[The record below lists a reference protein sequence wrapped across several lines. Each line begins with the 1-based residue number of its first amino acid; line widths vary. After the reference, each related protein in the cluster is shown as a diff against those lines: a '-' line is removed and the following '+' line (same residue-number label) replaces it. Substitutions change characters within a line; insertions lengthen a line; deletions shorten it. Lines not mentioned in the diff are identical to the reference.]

1 MKKTRQKN
9 EAKKAALEKI
19 RANIEGIYKNEKILQ
34 NIEALRHDICIP
46 PGLYDSIKNEVE
58 KLRSIHLAINLLKE
72 KWIEFIS
79 RDKRIKEV
87 ITKYLLIYNI
97 MFDFEGEDLSTTQVK
112 NWSNIKS
119 ERYLG
124 DVIDNF
130 IQGKNWT
137 YEIIKIN
144 SKIWKS
150 VISTMLFNIPKETVI
165 RLKESILKDYV
176 PKVHED
182 LTIEFHELTKMGD
195 FLLVEDKIKL
205 EQKRYEK
212 KFNYSN
218 SKRNIKLPTVKNG
231 G

>member
-1 MKKTRQKN
+1 MSQKN
-9 EAKKAALEKI
+9 KAKKAALEKI
-19 RANIEGIYKNEKILQ
+19 RANIEGIYKNEKVLR
-34 NIEALRHDICIP
+34 NIEALKRDICIP
-46 PGLYDSIKNEVE
+46 PGLYDLHKNEVE
-58 KLRSIHLAINLLKE
+58 KLRSIHLAIDLLKE

-79 RDKRIKEV
+79 RDKKVGEI
-87 ITKYLLIYNI
+87 IDKYLAHYNI
-97 MFDFEGEDLSTTQVK
+97 MLEFEGENLTREQAK
-112 NWSNIKS
+112 NWSNIKN
-119 ERYLG
+119 ERYLR

-150 VISTMLFNIPKETVI
+150 VISAMLFNIPKETVI
-165 RLKESILKDYV
+165 RLRESILKDYV
-176 PKVHED
+176 PKVHNN

-195 FLLVEDKIKL
+195 FLLIEDKIKL

-218 SKRNIKLPTVKNG
+218 SKRNKRLPIVKNSG
-231 G
+231 